1 MKKSILTVAALAFL
15 MIGCQSNQP
24 VKQSALDNGNF
35 MGLWKTYSGC
45 QNTNDFDLLKRS
57 AVILRTA
64 AKRSLSND
72 TFVLPLPGKIG
83 QFVAEPS
90 PRLAVDVKAMSASCS
105 LRAGQ
110 AAVQARQTDIAKE
123 LLHDILEY
131 HPESDYAF
139 YSVQAKAILSE
150 LEPADIQVSL
160 KDK

>member
-1 MKKSILTVAALAFL
+1 MV
-15 MIGCQSNQP
+15 GCQSNQP
-24 VKQSALDNGNF
+24 MKQFGVDNGSF
-35 MGLWKTYSGC
+35 MSLWKTYSSC
-45 QNTNDFDLLKRS
+45 QNTNDLDQLKQS
-57 AVILRTA
+57 AVILHTA
-64 AKRSLSND
+64 AKRLLWND

-139 YSVQAKAILSE
+139 YTVQAKAILSE
-150 LEPADIQVSL
+150 LEPTDIQVSL
-160 KDK
+160 KVK